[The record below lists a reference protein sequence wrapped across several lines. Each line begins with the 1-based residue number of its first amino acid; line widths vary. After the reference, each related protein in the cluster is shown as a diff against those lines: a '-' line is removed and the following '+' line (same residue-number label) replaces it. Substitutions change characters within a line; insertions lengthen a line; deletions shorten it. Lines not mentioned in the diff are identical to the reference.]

1 MDLLL
6 CLQSLHSKG
15 IAHLDLSPANI
26 LVIQDFTF
34 EHVDNVDSEKRLQ
47 LTNFFMSAG
56 FCKKKFSTN
65 RVSSFYFMAPER
77 ILAELDKGS
86 DSSQWVKCDIWS
98 VGVILFM
105 LTFGKAPFNGESNNA
120 IVKSI
125 KKGLQDM
132 GSQNWGKEMGQ
143 LIELI
148 TAMLAVDP
156 RERIDAA

>member
-1 MDLLL
+1 M
-6 CLQSLHSKG
+6 
-15 IAHLDLSPANI
+15 
-26 LVIQDFTF
+26 
-34 EHVDNVDSEKRLQ
+34 DSEKRLQ

-132 GSQNWGKEMGQ
+132 GS
-143 LIELI
+143 
-148 TAMLAVDP
+148 
-156 RERIDAA
+156 